1 MGRLFQGL
9 FEGDG
14 YRVLIAGRRTELTY
28 EQLATE
34 VDVVIVTVPIERT
47 AEIVARIAPVLRP
60 EQLLSDFTSIK
71 AEPVRAMLATPACV
85 IGCHPVFGPVP
96 DVAGQNVVLCPA
108 RPGPYLEW
116 YRDWFRSHGMHVEIM
131 EPEAH
136 DAAMG
141 FVQGLTHFVNIAF
154 AHTLDAGGVSVDDL
168 MKVSSPVY
176 RTLFSLM
183 GRILGGDAG
192 LYAAIQIQNPH
203 SRKAVK
209 ALLQNGA
216 ELLAAVEREDG
227 EALQRLMGEAAA
239 HLGEAG
245 KTAREASGRLLER
258 LEPAGAAPNRAKPG
272 QPVKC

>member
-14 YRVLIAGRRTELTY
+14 YRVSIAGRRTELTY

-34 VDVVIVTVPIERT
+34 ADVVIVTVPIERT

-116 YRDWFRSHGMHVEIM
+116 YRDWFRSHLMHVEIM
-131 EPEAH
+131 DPDSH
-136 DAAMG
+136 DASI
-141 FVQGLTHFVNIAF
+141 FFFLF
-154 AHTLDAGGVSVDDL
+154 L
-168 MKVSSPVY
+168 SPFFIISFSH
-176 RTLFSLM
+176 TLFSFFFSFFL
-183 GRILGGDAG
+183 ILVTFLAFFFVKPFVFF
-192 LYAAIQIQNPH
+192 LITFSFFAAAFLAFSDVPTTVSAFLASAFLTSAFLTSAFLTSAFLTSVSMRPNNSINNIFILRSSYQN
-203 SRKAVK
+203 KEV
-209 ALLQNGA
+209 LLQQLDHC
-216 ELLAAVEREDG
+216 LL
-227 EALQRLMGEAAA
+227 
-239 HLGEAG
+239 
-245 KTAREASGRLLER
+245 
-258 LEPAGAAPNRAKPG
+258 
-272 QPVKC
+272 